1 MKITNQFDVPEP
13 LVALAKKEY
22 YTKGKADYSVTE
34 IMSPPR
40 IQRLRR
46 IYHADMEQD
55 VTDMLWSMLGS
66 ALHVV
71 AERSEVENHLNE
83 ERLFIEID
91 GVVLSGSIDLQK
103 QVKGGVELADYKFTS
118 VWAVMNDKPEWEQQ
132 LNIYAWMVNKLK
144 GMHIKK
150 LQICAI
156 LRDWSSR
163 KAQNEANYPPAQIQM
178 VDIPIWDFAKTEAYI
193 KERLELHRES
203 KVLADW
209 GSELPHCTDD
219 ERWMRST
226 TFAVKKEGR
235 KTAVRVFESED
246 EAKKLIAESDE
257 KERSRL
263 SIEERKGEPVRC
275 TGNYC
280 NVNKWC
286 SQYQNYLRSNDAK

>member
-1 MKITNQFDVPEP
+1 MKITNKFNVPEP

-46 IYHADMEQD
+46 KHWDKMEQD
-55 VTDMLWSMLGS
+55 VTDTLWSMLGS

-71 AERSEVENHLNE
+71 AERSQVQDHLNE
-83 ERLFIEID
+83 ERIYVEID
-91 GVVLSGSIDLQK
+91 DIVLSGSIDLQQ
-103 QVKGGVELADYKFTS
+103 QVKGGIALKDYKFTS

-132 LNIYAWMVNKLK
+132 LNVYAWMVHKVK
-144 GMHIKK
+144 GVSIKG

-163 KAQNEANYPPAQIQM
+163 KAQTEQFYPPAQIEM
-178 VDIPIWDFAKTEAYI
+178 VDIPMWSFEQTEAYV
-193 KERLELHRES
+193 RARVELHKES

-209 GSELPHCTDD
+209 DEELPECTDE

-226 TFAVKKEGR
+226 VYAVKKEGR
-235 KTAVRVFESED
+235 KTAV
-246 EAKKLIAESDE
+246 KLFHNLNDASHMAGQNANHFVEV
-257 KERSRL
+257 
-263 SIEERKGEPVRC
+263 RKGEPVRC

-280 NVNKWC
+280 GVNQWC
-286 SQYQNYLRSNDAK
+286 SQYQSYLKGG

>member
-1 MKITNQFDVPEP
+1 MKITNQFGVPEP

-46 IYHADMEQD
+46 IHHQDMEQD
-55 VTDMLWSMLGS
+55 VTDTLWSLLGS

-71 AERSEVENHLNE
+71 AERSEVDNHLNE
-83 ERLFIEID
+83 ERLFVEVD
-91 GVVLSGSIDLQK
+91 GVTLSGSIDLQK
-103 QVKGGVELADYKFTS
+103 QVKGGTELADYKFTS

-132 LNIYAWMVNKLK
+132 LNIYAWLVKKVK
-144 GMHIKK
+144 GLNTKK

-163 KAQNEANYPPAQIQM
+163 KAQTEADYPQAQIQM
-178 VDIPIWDFAKTEAYI
+178 INIPIWEFEKTEKYI

-209 GSELPHCTDD
+209 GSDLPPCTDE

-235 KTAVRVFESED
+235 KSAVRVYDTHE
-246 EAKKLIAESDE
+246 EADKLIAEADE
-257 KERSRL
+257 KDRSKL
-263 SIEERKGEPVRC
+263 SVEVRKGEPVRC

-280 NVNKWC
+280 GVNQWC
-286 SQYQNYLRSNDAK
+286 SQYQNYLRSDDAK

>member
-1 MKITNQFDVPEP
+1 MKITNHFGIPEP
-13 LVALAKKEY
+13 LVALASKEY

-46 IYHADMEQD
+46 IYQQD
-55 VTDMLWSMLGS
+55 ITQDATDMLWSLLGS

-71 AERSEVENHLNE
+71 AERSEIASHINE
-83 ERLFIEID
+83 ERLFIEVD

-132 LNIYAWMVNKLK
+132 LNVYAWMVSKVKNLQV
-144 GMHIKK
+144 KK

-163 KAQNEANYPPAQIQM
+163 KAQTESDYPKAQIQM
-178 VDIPIWDFAKTEAYI
+178 IDIPIWDLKKTEQYI
-193 KERLELHRES
+193 KERIELHREA

-209 GSELPHCTDD
+209 GSELPKCTDE
-219 ERWMRST
+219 ERWLRST
-226 TFAVKKEGR
+226 VYAVKKEGN
-235 KTAVRVFESED
+235 KKAVKLFEVKDDADQFVANAD
-246 EAKKLIAESDE
+246 EKDRKKLSV
-257 KERSRL
+257 
-263 SIEERKGEPVRC
+263 EERKGEPVRC

-280 NVNKWC
+280 NVNQWC
-286 SQYQNYLRSNDAK
+286 SQYQSYLKGE